1 MDRFIRG
8 LLVAAVM
15 AVGSL
20 LAGTSV
26 SAATLAPA
34 AATGHVAAAQ
44 VSTTVKPPVI
54 KRVRVACHPEGA
66 IVSLTLRNPN
76 KTELSFQIR
85 LSGGDVQVAQA
96 VTLSGKT
103 AERVR
108 FDGIPNDEYEIT
120 VLNAAGDTV
129 ASADVAVDCTPVA

>member
-1 MDRFIRG
+1 M
-8 LLVAAVM
+8 
-15 AVGSL
+15 
-20 LAGTSV
+20 
-26 SAATLAPA
+26 
-34 AATGHVAAAQ
+34 
-44 VSTTVKPPVI
+44 VKPPMV
-54 KRVRVACHPEGA
+54 KRVRIACHPEGA

-76 KTELSFQIR
+76 KVELAFQIR

-108 FDGIPNDEYEIT
+108 FGGIPDGEYAIT

-129 ASADVAVDCTPVA
+129 ASAEAVVDCPPVAQEATGV